1 MVLIGTV
8 IAMVM
13 RVSFMAFS
21 AIGSVIEAKYKFAPC
36 SKAFTN
42 TETSGTMSI
51 IIKNSIAIVVK
62 PPEQFLSLLPP
73 AFLHIP
79 LYLPFFILT
88 GTIPAIQI
96 TPSLPYVCQ
105 LPPNT
110 PATLYIPYSL

>member
-62 PPEQFLSLLPP
+62 
-73 AFLHIP
+73 
-79 LYLPFFILT
+79 T
-88 GTIPAIQI
+88 T
-96 TPSLPYVCQ
+96 
-105 LPPNT
+105 
-110 PATLYIPYSL
+110 